1 MNTTA
6 HQESKSNASLTASE
20 REARKKLKA
29 ELKFRRKVKK
39 LQVRIQHAISRK
51 DPVVEKTAKEEL
63 ENLLAT
69 KRNGS
74 SINHDQTEHNQQQPI
89 TLPAALSSESNPQKK
104 AALDEVLTIF
114 RQLLASIDANEK
126 EKIHADK
133 IQQTK
138 KAKHLLWNMTKGTQS
153 KSMFSDVTAL
163 RGYAR
168 QKFHSRAALIIE
180 SFGKFFPNSVE
191 VATSSLHSSS
201 NNWNDQQRRQI
212 TEQRE
217 VMKMCWE
224 KLGSVERIC
233 SIGCGPGNDAVGMA
247 AFLRSYFN
255 RKDQVK
261 DVFLLDYAIGEW
273 KDAIL
278 DNLLPILS
286 PEYVANITCKACD
299 VTHSLGDNEGIEE
312 CIKDADIFLASYL
325 LTETRNQWDQFLVE
339 IVSKAKSGALFY
351 FSEPVPWQLH
361 RLMRMSSVNST
372 SDVSPGV
379 DCSPL
384 QRLKFVWVD
393 SSMFFPDMQRLDGR
407 SGPAVLLAIK
417 T

>member
-63 ENLLAT
+63 EQLLAT

-74 SINHDQTEHNQQQPI
+74 SINHEQTGRSNQQQPI
-89 TLPAALSSESNPQKK
+89 TLPAALSSENNPQKK

-180 SFGKFFPNSVE
+180 SFGKLFPNSVE
-191 VATSSLHSSS
+191 VVTSSLHNS
-201 NNWNDQQRRQI
+201 NNWNDQQKKQI

-233 SIGCGPGNDAVGMA
+233 SIGCGPGNDAVGLT

-299 VTHSLGDNEGIEE
+299 VTHSLADNEGIEE

-339 IVSKAKSGALFY
+339 IVSAAKSGALFY

-361 RLMRMSSVNST
+361 RLMRMSSVDST